1 MDNLELKGLT
11 PRKFGKTSIIV
22 YQGEVLR
29 DAYLVKEGVVKVYQ
43 IGKSGETH
51 IIKFCVKGD
60 IFPVA
65 WIIGSA
71 SPAIYYYEAFTDTIL
86 ETISHDVWNEAVK
99 KPAVK
104 EAYMKYI
111 LDKYQSSLV
120 RIAALEQPKARD
132 KILYTLF
139 YLCMQ
144 HSREIMPGVWRLDL
158 RLKHQDIAELVG
170 LTRET
175 TAIELH
181 ALQEEKVLS
190 YQNQRYLIKREKLLD
205 QLNEESLR
213 SLAN

>member
-1 MDNLELKGLT
+1 MKGLS
-11 PRKFGKTSIIV
+11 PRKYGKTSIIV
-22 YQGEVLR
+22 YQGEILR
-29 DAYLVKEGVVKVYQ
+29 DAFLVKEGVVKVYQ
-43 IGKSGETH
+43 IGKSGEIH
-51 IIKFCVKGD
+51 IIKFCTVGD

-65 WIIGSA
+65 WIIGDA
-71 SPAIYYYEAFTDTIL
+71 SPAIYYYEAFTDVIL
-86 ETISHDVWNEAVK
+86 ETISHEQWDEALK
-99 KPAVK
+99 KPSTK
-104 EAYMKYI
+104 EAYTKYI
-111 LDKYQSSLV
+111 LNKYQSSLI

-181 ALQEEKVLS
+181 NLQKEKVLS
-190 YQNQRYLIKREKLLD
+190 YQNQRYLIKREKLLE

-213 SLAN
+213 SLTD